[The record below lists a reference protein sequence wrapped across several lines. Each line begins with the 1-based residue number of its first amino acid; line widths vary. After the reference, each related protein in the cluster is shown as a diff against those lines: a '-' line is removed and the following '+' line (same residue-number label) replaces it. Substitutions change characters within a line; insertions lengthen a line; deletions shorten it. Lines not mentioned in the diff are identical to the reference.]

1 MPDITST
8 GTVLASDEGFGFLK
22 TRRNDMTLLF
32 AGTTLPTTLEL
43 QYIDD
48 QGVAHTF
55 EGGNISTL
63 PKSIIVGPGNVLMQI
78 VVTGGSPDFNVSA
91 F

>member
-1 MPDITST
+1 MPDITTT
-8 GTVLASDEGFGFLK
+8 GTISASDEGYGFLK

-43 QYIDD
+43 QYKDD
-48 QGVAHTF
+48 EGSWHTF
-55 EGGNISTL
+55 EGGTITAL
-63 PKSIIVGPGNVLMQI
+63 PTSIVVGPGNVEMQL
-78 VVTGGSPDFNVSA
+78 VVTGGSPNFNLSG

>member
-1 MPDITST
+1 MPDITSV
-8 GTVLASDEGFGFLK
+8 GTISASDEGFGFLK

-48 QGVAHTF
+48 EGAAHTF
-55 EGGNISTL
+55 AGGTIDAL
-63 PKSIIVGPGNVLMQI
+63 PTSIIIGPGNVEMQL
-78 VVTGGSPDFNVSA
+78 VVTDGSPDFNLSG

>member
-1 MPDITST
+1 MPDISAT

-22 TRRNDMTLLF
+22 TRRNDMTILF
-32 AGTTLPTTLEL
+32 AGSALPATLEL

-48 QGVAHTF
+48 EGVARTF
-55 EGGNISTL
+55 EGGSITSL
-63 PKSIIVGPGNVLMQI
+63 PASVIVGPGNVVMQL
-78 VVTGGSPDFNVSA
+78 VVTGGSPDFNVTA